1 MKEERVQKIIARAGL
16 ASRRKAEQFLVDK
29 RVKVNGKTVSLGD
42 SADPTKDK
50 IEIDGIGVIKPE
62 PVVYIV
68 MHKPANVVCTMK
80 DPEGRITVNH
90 ILESTRA
97 AGKRMHEGNM
107 PRVYPVGKLD
117 YYAEGLLLL
126 TNDGE
131 LANCLGDSR
140 HHAPK
145 TYAVKVKGKPEQK
158 TIQRLRDGVKL
169 INPNGTLSRPT
180 KPAEVSILRRAQTNT
195 WIELTIL
202 EGRNHQVKRMFQAV
216 GHDIQRVVR
225 THFGG
230 LSVDTVPPGGWRF
243 LTADEVTMFKNWAKD
258 GPSAELPSPTR
269 RRRKA
274 PAPRKSSPR
283 SSNKAEGDETQGQ
296 VKRGTRGANRA
307 KATSSRPSASSPKGR
322 KKPAGRSKSGSKT
335 ASGPKRSRKN

>member
-1 MKEERVQKIIARAGL
+1 MKQERIQKIIARAGL

-42 SADPTKDK
+42 SADPTADR
-50 IEIDGIGVIKPE
+50 IEIEGIGVIKPE
-62 PVVYIV
+62 PVVYIA

-131 LANCLGDSR
+131 LANRLGDSR

-145 TYAVKVKGKPEQK
+145 TYAVKVKGKPDQK
-158 TIQRLRDGVKL
+158 TVQRLRDGVKL
-169 INPNGTLSRPT
+169 INPNGTLTRPT
-180 KPAEVSILRRAQTNT
+180 KPAEVSVMRRAQTNT
-195 WIELTIL
+195 WLELTII

-216 GHDIQRVVR
+216 GHDIQRIVR

-243 LTADEVTMFKNWAKD
+243 LTADEITMFKSWAKD
-258 GPSAELPSPTR
+258 GPSADAPAPTR

-283 SSNKAEGDETQGQ
+283 SAKTSDESSASSAP
-296 VKRGTRGANRA
+296 KRGTRGANRKNSGPSRA
-307 KATSSRPSASSPKGR
+307 PSTSGRGKKKAGT
-322 KKPAGRSKSGSKT
+322 RSKGGT
-335 ASGPKRSRKN
+335 GPKRSRKN

>member
-1 MKEERVQKIIARAGL
+1 MKQERIQKIIARAGL

-29 RVKVNGKTVSLGD
+29 RVKVNGKTVALGD
-42 SADPTKDK
+42 SADPTQDR
-50 IEIDGIGVIKPE
+50 IEIEGIGVIKPE
-62 PVVYIV
+62 PVVYIA

-131 LANCLGDSR
+131 LGNRLGDSR

-195 WIELTIL
+195 WLELTIL
-202 EGRNHQVKRMFQAV
+202 EGRNHQIKRMFQAV
-216 GHDIQRVVR
+216 GYDIQRVVR

-230 LSVDTVPPGGWRF
+230 LSVDSVPPGGWRF
-243 LTADEVTMFKNWAKD
+243 LTADEVAMFQNWAKD
-258 GPSAELPSPTR
+258 GPNAEGQAPKR

-283 SSNKAEGDETQGQ
+283 TSKGGDEGESQGAP
-296 VKRGTRGANRA
+296 KRGTRGANRK
-307 KATSSRPSASSPKGR
+307 KAGPVKSSSPSTRGR
-322 KKPAGRSKSGSKT
+322 KKPAGRSKPG
-335 ASGPKRSRKN
+335 SGPKRTRKN

>member
-1 MKEERVQKIIARAGL
+1 MKEERIQKIIARAGL

-29 RVKVNGKTVSLGD
+29 RVRVNGKPVGLGD
-42 SADPTKDK
+42 SANPTEDR
-50 IEIDGIGVIKPE
+50 IEIEGIGVIKPE
-62 PVVYIV
+62 PVVYIA

-131 LANCLGDSR
+131 LANRLGDSR

-145 TYAVKVKGKPEQK
+145 TYAVKVKGKPDPK
-158 TIQRLRDGVKL
+158 TIQRLRDGVKM
-169 INPNGTLSRPT
+169 INPNGTLTRPT
-180 KPAEVSILRRAQTNT
+180 KPAEVSVLRRAQTNT
-195 WIELTIL
+195 WIELTLI

-216 GHDIQRVVR
+216 GHDIQRIVR

-243 LTADEVTMFKNWAKD
+243 LSAEEVTMFKNWTKD
-258 GPSAELPSPTR
+258 GPAEEGSAPRR

-283 SSNKAEGDETQGQ
+283 NKNSVEEGAETGA
-296 VKRGTRGANRA
+296 KRGTRGANRA
-307 KATSSRPSASSPKGR
+307 KAGAARASAVPTKGR
-322 KKPAGRSKSGSKT
+322 AKGSGGRK
-335 ASGPKRSRKN
+335 SGPKSGQKGKRTRKN

>member
-1 MKEERVQKIIARAGL
+1 MKEERIQKIIARAGL

-29 RVKVNGKTVSLGD
+29 RVRVNGKRVGLGD
-42 SADPTKDK
+42 SANPTKDR
-50 IEIDGIGVIKPE
+50 IEIEGIGVIKPE
-62 PVVYIV
+62 PIVYIA

-90 ILESTRA
+90 VLESTRA

-107 PRVYPVGKLD
+107 PRVFPVGKLD

-131 LANCLGDSR
+131 LANRLADSR

-145 TYAVKVKGKPEQK
+145 TYTVKVKGKPELK

-169 INPNGTLSRPT
+169 INPNGTLTRPT
-180 KPAEVSILRRAQTNT
+180 RPAEVSVIRRAPTNT
-195 WIELTIL
+195 WVELTLL

-216 GHDIQRVVR
+216 GHDVLRVVR
-225 THFGG
+225 TDFGG
-230 LSVDTVPPGGWRF
+230 LSVNSVPPGGWRF
-243 LTADEVTMFKNWAKD
+243 LTDDEVRSLQSWATD
-258 GPSAELPSPTR
+258 VPSTEDAPKPR

-274 PAPRKSSPR
+274 PTPRKSSNR
-283 SSNKAEGDETQGQ
+283 SAAGDADAGGKGAEASKSRGRKASTAGATPSRSA
-296 VKRGTRGANRA
+296 KTRRGG
-307 KATSSRPSASSPKGR
+307 SSRTRKGGNSTNRPTKTR
-322 KKPAGRSKSGSKT
+322 KS
-335 ASGPKRSRKN
+335 